1 MVLFLCVNEYIQGDP
16 MSLLVAQAQAV
27 SQPSRHGA
35 VWSGTRGLVYLDSNT
50 LCIPRR
56 KQGGPI
62 REPYFGYNRDREIAL
77 SPRVFCRK
85 KGLSVKQSLRFLKLK
100 FNS

>member
-1 MVLFLCVNEYIQGDP
+1 

-62 REPYFGYNRDREIAL
+62 REPYFGYNRDRGNSISSSCFLQE
-77 SPRVFCRK
+77 
-85 KGLSVKQSLRFLKLK
+85 KGTFS
-100 FNS
+100 